1 MNEEFNLL
9 SFYKLLR
16 ERIKLIIIILIVGV
30 SLTAAYS
37 FIMPQQYKAKTV
49 LMPPQKESSG
59 GGGLSGFLQSIGG
72 GGMPDISI
80 PGMGGSSNKQLLFA
94 SVLKSRSIAKYITD
108 SLNLKQSHLFKGLRV
123 EDIYN
128 LLTESIDVE
137 VEKSGLL
144 TVEVVVGT
152 GYFPGGKDAKEAAR
166 LSSEIAN
173 KSIEALNYIVK
184 SKNIIS
190 AQKTKKYIEKAL
202 LEFRFKLDSVERALQ
217 DFKVKNKILELDAQ
231 TKAIL
236 EQAVGVGSE
245 LTKAE
250 IELNLAEQEYDDNA
264 PKVKLAESSV
274 DVLRDQYNKIQSGG
288 ITTTDAFSIPLEK
301 IPELE
306 RIYTSLVRDQKILT
320 QVLLYLSTQKHQ
332 EAIQVERELPVIESL
347 DDAIVP
353 EKRFS
358 PSRGIMVIL
367 SAIISFTLAVL
378 FVFADS
384 INKGRLYLKKSE
396 S

>member
-1 MNEEFNLL
+1 MNEELNLV
-9 SFYKLLR
+9 SFYHLIR
-16 ERIKLIIIILIVGV
+16 EKIKPISIIVIAGICITVI
-30 SLTAAYS
+30 YS
-37 FIMPQQYKAKTV
+37 FIMPQTFKAKTV

-59 GGGLSGFLQSIGG
+59 GGGLSGFLQSLGG

-80 PGMGGSSNKQLLFA
+80 PGVGGSSNKQLLFA
-94 SVLKSRSIAKYITD
+94 SVLKSRSIAKYVTD
-108 SLNLKQSHLFKGLRV
+108 SLGLRQNPMFRGI
-123 EDIYN
+123 EDEVLYN
-128 LLTESIDVE
+128 LLIESINVE

-144 TVEVVVGT
+144 TVEVTVGT
-152 GYFPGGKDAKEAAR
+152 GFFPGGKDARGAAE
-166 LSSEIAN
+166 LSSQIAN
-173 KSIEALNYIVK
+173 KSIEALNFIVK

-217 DFKVKNKILELDAQ
+217 EFKVKNKILELDAQ

-236 EQAVGVGSE
+236 EQAVDVGSE

-250 IELNLAEQEYDDNA
+250 IELNLAEQEYDNNA

-274 DVLRDQYNKIQSGG
+274 DVLRDQYKKIQSGG

-347 DDAIVP
+347 DEAIVP
-353 EKRFS
+353 DKRYS

-367 SAIISFTLAVL
+367 ATIISLTLAIIY
-378 FVFADS
+378 VFADAV
-384 INKGRLYLKKSE
+384 NRGRLYIRKME